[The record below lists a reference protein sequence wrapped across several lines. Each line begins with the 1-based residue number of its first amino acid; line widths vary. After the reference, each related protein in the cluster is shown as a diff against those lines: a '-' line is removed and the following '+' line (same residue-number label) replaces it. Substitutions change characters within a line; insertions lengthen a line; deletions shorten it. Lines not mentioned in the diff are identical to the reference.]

1 MRFESPFQPKLL
13 SDSMLIICT
22 DALTALRG
30 ASAFRDMKI
39 IPIPISS
46 QVLPE
51 DFRAGICDPAS
62 TALLSEQLASY
73 RGSPFPS
80 THCKSLIQNT
90 GLGTSEPI
98 NSVL

>member
-13 SDSMLIICT
+13 SDSMIIICT

-30 ASAFRDMKI
+30 NMKI